1 MLTMNTKMKVYG
13 LTKLY
18 GTDENQVKALNNVN
32 LELEEGEIVIIMG
45 PSGSGK
51 STLLHILGGL
61 EEPTTGRFFIEGK
74 EVQNFH
80 KEPEASKFRRDKI
93 GFVFQFFNLLSA
105 LSAEENIALPLILA
119 GKSKKEINSLTV
131 KMLQLVGLHDRK
143 NHKPSELSGGQQ
155 QRVALARALIHNP
168 SILLADEPTGNLDS
182 KTSEDILSLLTKMRD
197 ELNQSIIIVTHDPMV
212 ATYGDRVLLF
222 RDGEVV
228 HEYKNN
234 KQENRHARSL
244 VIMEKL
250 RSITEA
256 SIR

>member
-1 MLTMNTKMKVYG
+1 MNKILKVSG

-18 GTDENQVKALNNVN
+18 GTGQNQVKALNDVN
-32 LELEEGEIVIIMG
+32 IELEKGEIVIIMG

-61 EEPTTGRFFIEGK
+61 EEPNSGRFFIDGK
-74 EVQNFH
+74 EEQKFH
-80 KEPEASKFRRDKI
+80 KEPGASKFRREKI

-105 LSAEENIALPLILA
+105 LSAEENISLPLILE
-119 GKSKKEINSLTV
+119 GKSKEDIRNQTT
-131 KMLQLVGLHDRK
+131 KMLQLVGLYERK
-143 NHKPSELSGGQQ
+143 SHKPSELSGGQQ

-182 KTSEDILSLLTKMRD
+182 KTSSDILALLMKMRD

-222 RDGEVV
+222 RDGRIVY
-228 HEYKNN
+228 EYQNN
-234 KQENRHARSL
+234 KHENRQERSL

-256 SIR
+256 SAR